1 MSELDQ
7 VINVYGLDG
16 NIVDKIS
23 IPSLIQS
30 ITIRKDIIR
39 RAFISVFTAKLQP
52 KGRDPMAGKRTT
64 AESLGVG
71 LGLARV
77 PRVKGERYPKA
88 SQAAF
93 APFTVGGRR
102 CFPPRP
108 EKILREKVNKKE
120 KKLALISA
128 IAASFN
134 PVLVKLRG
142 HVVEQVPQI
151 PLVIE
156 DGISSISKA
165 SELRSIFMKL
175 GLWLDVQRAK
185 NSRKRLSSVAKKRRK
200 KVYRNAKSVL
210 IVVDSDNG
218 ISKAARNFPGVDVCN
233 VSNLNISLF
242 APGSHPGRLTVW
254 SRSAFMKLFKLF
266 GETFYE

>member
-1 MSELDQ
+1 MFEINQ
-7 VINVYGLDG
+7 NINVYGLDG
-16 NIVDKIS
+16 TIIDKIS
-23 IPSLIQS
+23 IPPLISS

-39 RAFISVFTAKLQP
+39 RAFISAFTAKLQP

-64 AESLGVG
+64 AESFGVG

-102 CFPPRP
+102 CFPPVP
-108 EKILREKVNKKE
+108 EKILKEKINKKE

-128 IAASFN
+128 IVASFN

-151 PLVIE
+151 PLVVDDE
-156 DGISSISKA
+156 ISSIKKA

-175 GLWLDVQRAK
+175 GLWLDIQRAK
-185 NSRKRLSSVAKKRRK
+185 NSRKRLSGVARRRRK
-200 KVYRNAKSVL
+200 KIYRNAKSVL
-210 IVVDSDNG
+210 IVIDSDKG

-233 VSNLNISLF
+233 VSNLNISLL

-254 SRSAFMKLFKLF
+254 SKSAFMKLPKLF
-266 GETFYE
+266 GELFYE